1 MLENYAI
8 QEIMNRTQEK
18 SWQKRGQIMEDF
30 ECQEYP
36 NSLGQYF
43 PKYRIDTRQEIILGD
58 TIFIALRN
66 I

>member
-1 MLENYAI
+1 M
-8 QEIMNRTQEK
+8 MNRTQEK

-58 TIFIALRN
+58 TMFIASRN